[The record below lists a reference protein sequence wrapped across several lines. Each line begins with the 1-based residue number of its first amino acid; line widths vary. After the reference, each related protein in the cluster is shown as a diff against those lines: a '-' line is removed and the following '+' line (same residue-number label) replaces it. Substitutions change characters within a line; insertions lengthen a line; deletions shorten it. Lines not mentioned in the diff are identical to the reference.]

1 MNFSGNFWKFP
12 RNCAFGY
19 FFSFSW
25 KFPKKCASGYV
36 PQKNGN
42 CQLSKWFDPI
52 VYTLI
57 LVRFDTLCYWMSD
70 SAWMLVCICWI
81 ERNLNWIQLYI
92 PSYFF
97 FTYTECPK
105 DNFVQLLR
113 DLECECVLLWTSVDM
128 DGTINFVNYTVG
140 GTQNLKY
147 VCWFCCHFNGSVPW
161 K

>member
-1 MNFSGNFWKFP
+1 MKAPKCASGNRALNF
-12 RNCAFGY
+12 FGN
-19 FFSFSW
+19 FGDISESFLETVRVGTFLVFSR

-36 PQKNGN
+36 PPKNGN

-105 DNFVQLLR
+105 DNFVQLPR
-113 DLECECVLLWTSVDM
+113 DLECECVLLWILSPSV
-128 DGTINFVNYTVG
+128 
-140 GTQNLKY
+140 
-147 VCWFCCHFNGSVPW
+147 
-161 K
+161 